1 MIRLVT
7 GAVLLLAGFACAAPR
22 AETVGTN
29 QELALTPEVREL
41 LRAEMREVAT
51 GTQQLAVAI
60 AGADWATVAA
70 TAGRI
75 RASYI
80 MAKRLSPGQRTEL
93 ERALPGRFKLLD
105 AGFHERA
112 GRLAAAATAHDA
124 ELTAFHYSRL
134 VEACTTCHAEFAR
147 TRFPGFAPPAEPE
160 HHHH

>member
-1 MIRLVT
+1 MIRGVAAT
-7 GAVLLLAGFACAAPR
+7 ALLLACLATGALR
-22 AETVGTN
+22 AETSDGG
-29 QELALTPEVREL
+29 QELALSTEVREL

-51 GTQQLAVAI
+51 GTQQLAVSI

-80 MAKRLSPGQRTEL
+80 MARQLSPAQRTEL

-112 GRLAAAATAHDA
+112 GRLSAAATAHDA
-124 ELTAFHYSRL
+124 ELTAFHYARL

-147 TRFPGFAPPAEPE
+147 TRFPGFAPPVEPA
-160 HHHH
+160 HRH